1 MLNVIIRSAIM
12 LRMFYKV
19 SLHLTL
25 SVILLR
31 GTTVI
36 VIKLDILMPSV
47 MMMSIMPNV
56 IFMQS
61 VIIQSVVMPTVA
73 EPKYQL
79 QFQFNLDLFCLLEKT
94 CVQNKSNL

>member
-1 MLNVIIRSAIM
+1 MLS
-12 LRMFYKV
+12 MFYKV

-31 GTTVI
+31 GTTLI
-36 VIKLDILMPSV
+36 VIKLSIFMPSAI
-47 MMMSIMPNV
+47 MMSIIMAIV
-56 IFMQS
+56 IFIPS